1 MDDDKIPKFPFVT
14 RDMLRFGKS
23 SQVRLFISV
32 LGVTTT
38 TLLLRF
44 ASREGVSEHRISYT
58 GTGARQTFAFNISD
72 IPMFLSLTTEDFSV
86 NQGSIY
92 ATVDLQIDQETVQN
106 LCSGYVYR
114 LHSISWPISNNPDI
128 VPGRGGIR
136 MFNGANP
143 AAGSEVS
150 DTVPSGQMWRI
161 LQFVVTLV
169 TDANVANRR
178 VHLQI
183 NNNSFVGPDVF
194 GSVDQAA
201 STTRKYSFIVGGSPL
216 DELDDNDIIVPLPE
230 HLYVL
235 GSGSVN
241 TVTTNLQAG
250 DDFGFTMYCIEQ
262 LYTEEL

>member
-1 MDDDKIPKFPFVT
+1 MADDNFPTLPFVT
-14 RDMLRFGKS
+14 RDMLKFGRS
-23 SQVRLFISV
+23 AGLRLFISV
-32 LGVTTT
+32 VGRTTAN
-38 TLLLRF
+38 LILRF
-44 ASREGVSEHRISYT
+44 ATRDGISEHTIAYT
-58 GTGARQTFAFNISD
+58 GTGARQTFSVNITD
-72 IPMFLSLTTEDFSV
+72 IPMFLSLTTETFTV
-86 NQGSIY
+86 IQGDLY
-92 ATVDLQIDQETVQN
+92 ATVDLQINQETVQN

-128 VPGRGGIR
+128 IPNRGGIR
-136 MFNGANP
+136 MLNGANP
-143 AAGSEVS
+143 AAGSEVA
-150 DTVPSGQMWRI
+150 DTVPAGQMWRI

-169 TDANVANRR
+169 TDANAANRR

-183 NNNSFVGPDVF
+183 DNNSFAGPDIF

-201 STTRKYSFIVGGSPL
+201 STTRKYSFIVGGSAL
-216 DELDDNDIIVPLPE
+216 DEADDNDIIVPLPE